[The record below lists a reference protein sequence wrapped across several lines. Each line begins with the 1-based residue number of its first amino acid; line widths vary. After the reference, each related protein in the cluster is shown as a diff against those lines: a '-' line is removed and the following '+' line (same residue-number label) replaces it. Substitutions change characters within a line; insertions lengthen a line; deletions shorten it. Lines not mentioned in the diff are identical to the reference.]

1 MNELSCINVML
12 FGAAPTRAAPSSPPT
27 ADSAE
32 IVSTSR
38 RDAARMMFAIRLTLP
53 WYRPSVRIVTCHA
66 AYLPR
71 VAQVMGR
78 ESLKSTVCQTEP
90 YQFRHL
96 APESAIGA
104 LSGPLDAPA
113 PYPSEPTNRA
123 REQCDGR
130 RLGQRII
137 SNGLH
142 HRVFRRQDRI
152 DIGRSGIIRILN
164 TGNVR
169 RRRREVAI
177 VGAATGLVH
186 LHQRRGPAINRIAR
200 DRGTARRETGGIG
213 HIGAGRTAGPE
224 AVRIHRANDRPGHI
238 VGEVGGFADR
248 RSGAATAQHFIDLM
262 LGHGRRRRILARPV
276 RRRGQIAEGYNAVIN
291 PIAATD
297 VIART
302 VEARRRAGSGEP
314 HTDAQERGSA
324 QYP

>member
-53 WYRPSVRIVTCHA
+53 WYRPSGRIVTCHA

-113 PYPSEPTNRA
+113 PYPSEPTDRA

-137 SNGLH
+137 SNGFPL
-142 HRVFRRQDRI
+142 
-152 DIGRSGIIRILN
+152 
-164 TGNVR
+164 
-169 RRRREVAI
+169 
-177 VGAATGLVH
+177 
-186 LHQRRGPAINRIAR
+186 INHPTRLSN
-200 DRGTARRETGGIG
+200 
-213 HIGAGRTAGPE
+213 PLCSLY
-224 AVRIHRANDRPGHI
+224 VRIFQREMVMRLI
-238 VGEVGGFADR
+238 
-248 RSGAATAQHFIDLM
+248 M
-262 LGHGRRRRILARPV
+262 
-276 RRRGQIAEGYNAVIN
+276 RGL
-291 PIAATD
+291 TD
-297 VIART
+297 VDFEQRFGTEAACLAALI
-302 VEARRRAGSGEP
+302 EARR
-314 HTDAQERGSA
+314 TERSE
-324 QYP
+324 